1 MSDIIYRLATEDDF
15 PAASKLFEKL
25 DTLMNRMGM
34 SLPSPENVGSAWVD
48 SFRRTLGRYS
58 FLHVAERNGKL
69 VAFALSRIKR
79 VPPYRGGVIVGEVT
93 DLWVDSSVRRF
104 NVGEEIART
113 ALELL
118 REEGVHSVEARFL
131 VTNDPVWKLAE
142 SLGFKLELR
151 TARLMWDD
159 YVEEDG

>member
-1 MSDIIYRLATEDDF
+1 MSEFTYRLATEEDL
-15 PAASKLFEKL
+15 PAASKLYEKL
-25 DTLMNRMGM
+25 DALMNRMGM
-34 SLPSPENVGSAWVD
+34 RLPSPDNVGSAWVD
-48 SFRRTLGRYS
+48 SFRRTLGRFS
-58 FLHVAERNGKL
+58 FLHIAERDGKL

-93 DLWVDSSVRRF
+93 DLWVDSSVRKF

-118 REEGVHSVEARFL
+118 RNEGVHSVEARFL
-131 VTNDPVWKLAE
+131 VTNDPVWTLAE

-159 YVEEDG
+159 YVEDDG